1 MKKRLLLILL
11 LVCTYTLTVMGQ
23 TNVQPIGSKTNIVQ
37 ALNNLQALG
46 WLAPGKFTDTP
57 NVVSG
62 IPIGA
67 LVVRNGDSLV
77 YRFTGRT
84 SGQKWSV
91 AGSTVGGVSAV
102 IVNGDTLKGYVA
114 ITIPTNTNQL
124 TNGANFITAAQAPV
138 LSVNGQIGAVTISGS
153 ITQISNSGANINV
166 TGNGSISNP
175 FVISYT
181 GSVGGGSDADSI
193 RGAPVITT
201 GQTQNYSMVY
211 DTTGVA
217 GGGPGRYVF
226 KALST
231 TYAGLTDVQLT
242 SLVNNQMMQWNSS
255 LSRWVNFTPT
265 FLTTISGITAGGDLS
280 GTYPNPSV
288 VNLNGLPASYYLQ
301 YSHLSGTPTSLPP
314 NGSAGGDLGGSY
326 PNPNVI
332 GIHGVS
338 IPTLANGKLTYSSGV
353 FTFDGTHYYSGNT
366 SDTGATGALATTYDL
381 NSVVLAGIAAIA
393 TRTIGSPGVRL
404 LFGSGN
410 NLATRTLRDSIL
422 TGIHYRINPD
432 SSVTVYVDSNKNYLL
447 HPLYAPNDST
457 IAVDTANGGFNAAW
471 FQKTPVSATAPTNLQ
486 VLQYQTGCL
495 CYVPATLSGG
505 GGSSPPFNDGSG
517 NPLMQNTTTT
527 SKKLAFDLTNQTAS
541 TTILDSFPAVSQM
554 LAGLLSANRYQA
566 INSYDLSPVP
576 TVTNTIDLG
585 TGSFV
590 WQTTHTNNVAAPSSL
605 SLGSGTGQPV
615 NLKPGGV
622 THLTVSAAG
631 TTVDTI
637 NAIKVILDSARII
650 GTTIPKARLGQLICI
665 GNSYFVGNGATLT
678 DSGCFYRLLDTLHLK
693 GYNYA
698 LGSTGTFWDATTG
711 MATDQGPLNGNTFWY
726 GSPFNDLRPVID
738 IRTYD
743 KFLSIYTALW
753 VNHFATRYISASDVA
768 GSTNEL
774 ITGTGH
780 VTRSGTWT
788 TGQNSAQYG
797 GKMPGGGAFT
807 TTANDSISYQG
818 YGSDFGVI
826 MIAGDGNTWVHSTV
840 LLRVD
845 GSPTTVSYDL
855 DSLTDGATILGHV
868 DNRVPYGIIISGLT
882 KGFHTITLINTQ
894 AHYMYVD
901 CFTGLDPNKPA
912 FIVDHVEQPS
922 TLTIT
927 TTIVNLANTKIDSL
941 FAALPQSYPTIVVP
955 VNDFFTF
962 SAGMGNGDN
971 IHPNNRGHQA
981 IMESVVHTIDSLS
994 GTPGML
1000 YADGNGAFWVGRS
1013 IGGLMRIADF
1023 TNTLTVGN
1031 NRSDLN
1037 GSLNLGYFGRLMQ
1050 DGGNLLRGDSVN
1062 DNLEVGTAGNTIVQG
1077 SAQSTSNTYIGQ
1089 GVAPILPG
1097 PVFDN
1102 TIIGALVCHGCNTA
1116 NASNNTLVGA
1126 GSVEFVTNPIN
1137 NASLGGGNMVFGT
1150 TVQDNQAIGNFALHG
1165 VAAQTTIPFH
1175 IFAAG
1180 TSAGANVTTGN
1191 NQILIGYHIFPRD
1204 STSTNLIGLCPGGC
1218 DIRKGNPSNY
1228 FTINNFMEG
1237 DFAAAASDTTPQAG
1251 HLNLNTYQKVFMLD
1265 VNGTVAIN
1273 KDSTTLTQTVCPS
1286 CYVVQQDSISGQ
1298 LKRIPTSA
1306 LGANQFSQTAN
1317 GTAITGTSGGT
1328 MTGTGVG
1335 AAAFWL
1341 PNLQAGNVVT
1351 LEGYLL
1357 LSSAALP
1364 ATITLSGTVGSSVPT
1379 ITFTPPVSLTNVVVP
1394 FKVEYTFQTTGS
1406 SGTYTAEI
1414 QVEIPGV
1421 GPTTAMTTGTLNT
1434 TSASSQTMSIQGSW
1448 GSNVSGDSMNTIP
1461 KVVMY
1466 MR

>member
-1 MKKRLLLILL
+1 MKFHLLSLLLLIGYASSAQTHPVPIVRTPAALL
-11 LVCTYTLTVMGQ
+11 PTDQNLKVGHVMIIPVVADTATALTYGVDSLGMIIQIKSSGALYRRDSCAACHFW
-23 TNVQPIGSKTNIVQ
+23 NPIGS
-37 ALNNLQALG
+37 
-46 WLAPGKFTDTP
+46 
-57 NVVSG
+57 
-62 IPIGA
+62 
-67 LVVRNGDSLV
+67 
-77 YRFTGRT
+77 
-84 SGQKWSV
+84 
-91 AGSTVGGVSAV
+91 
-102 IVNGDTLKGYVA
+102 
-114 ITIPTNTNQL
+114 
-124 TNGANFITAAQAPV
+124 
-138 LSVNGQIGAVTISGS
+138 
-153 ITQISNSGANINV
+153 
-166 TGNGSISNP
+166 
-175 FVISYT
+175 
-181 GSVGGGSDADSI
+181 GGGSPFDSATTQGGNFHTDGYNLGKYKRIVDSGAAPGTNYVTQNSRQKVIDSIFAILNPAIALKANIASPTFTGVPAAPTASGGTNTTQIATTAFVQNAVVSAGADS
-193 RGAPVITT
+193 G
-201 GQTQNYSMVY
+201 
-211 DTTGVA
+211 
-217 GGGPGRYVF
+217 F
-226 KALST
+226 AL
-231 TYAGLTDVQLT
+231 
-242 SLVNNQMMQWNSS
+242 
-255 LSRWVNFTPT
+255 
-265 FLTTISGITAGGDLS
+265 
-280 GTYPNPSV
+280 
-288 VNLNGLPASYYLQ
+288 
-301 YSHLSGTPTSLPP
+301 
-314 NGSAGGDLGGSY
+314 
-326 PNPNVI
+326 
-332 GIHGVS
+332 
-338 IPTLANGKLTYSSGV
+338 
-353 FTFDGTHYYSGNT
+353 
-366 SDTGATGALATTYDL
+366 
-381 NSVVLAGIAAIA
+381 
-393 TRTIGSPGVRL
+393 
-404 LFGSGN
+404 
-410 NLATRTLRDSIL
+410 
-422 TGIHYRINPD
+422 
-432 SSVTVYVDSNKNYLL
+432 
-447 HPLYAPNDST
+447 LYAPLTNVPIAKIISGAKRLIVVDSARTGGNPAALVTAASLQKVLDSLNLSFLNTVINDRSDGASDST
-457 IAVDTANGGFNAAW
+457 MYIDISGNAHMRGLQDTSTDGSVTIT
-471 FQKTPVSATAPTNLQ
+471 K
-486 VLQYQTGCL
+486 
-495 CYVPATLSGG
+495 TLSMAGTIIHNFHVSG
-505 GGSSPPFNDGSG
+505 GGSSAPFPD
-517 NPLMQNTTTT
+517 NTSLVENNSDHT
-527 SKKLAFDLTNQTAS
+527 KLLKFDLSSYATSTSVTDTA
-541 TTILDSFPAVSQM
+541 PALSQM

-615 NLKPGGV
+615 KLNPGGV

-631 TTVDTI
+631 TTADTI

-788 TGQNSAQYG
+788 TAQNSAQYG

-1013 IGGLMRIADF
+1013 IGGLMRLADF

-1037 GSLNLGYFGRLMQ
+1037 GSLNLGYYGRLMQ

-1062 DNLEVGTAGNTIVQG
+1062 DNLEVGTAGNTVAQG

-1116 NASNNTLVGA
+1116 NASNNTIVGA

-1150 TVQDNQAIGNFALHG
+1150 TVQDNQTIGNFALHG
-1165 VAAQTTIPFH
+1165 VAGQTTIPFH

-1180 TSAGANVTTGN
+1180 SSAGANVTTGN

-1265 VNGTVAIN
+1265 VNGTLAIN

-1286 CYVVQQDSISGQ
+1286 CYIVQQDSTSGQ
-1298 LKRIPTSA
+1298 LKRMPSSA

-1317 GTAITGTSGGT
+1317 GTAVTGTSGGT
-1328 MTGTGVG
+1328 MTGTGTG

-1341 PNLQAGNVVT
+1341 PNLQVGNVVT

-1357 LSSAALP
+1357 LSSAASP
-1364 ATITLSGTVGSSVPT
+1364 ATVTLSGTVGSSVPT
-1379 ITFTPPVSLTNVVVP
+1379 ITFTPPASLTNVVVP
-1394 FKVEYTFQTTGS
+1394 FKVEYAFQTTGS

-1421 GPTTAMTTGTLNT
+1421 GPITAMTTGTLNT